1 MIKHITSARL
11 FALVF
16 ALATIARVAGAK
28 PTHEPVAIDPVI
40 AAMGNCEAKQL
51 IQAARP
57 GESALVCD
65 AHAPRA
71 SHDRVLVASARKP
84 GITTVE
90 HIGR

>member
-1 MIKHITSARL
+1 MIKHIASL
-11 FALVF
+11 ALSL
-16 ALATIARVAGAK
+16 ALALTASLAGAK

-40 AAMGNCEAKQL
+40 AALGSCEAKTL

-65 AHAPRA
+65 AHAPRIARANAVRIA
-71 SHDRVLVASARKP
+71 SYRVGR
-84 GITTVE
+84 TTVE